1 MEKNF
6 YKVLLDKVNN
16 GTQCAVVTYLKFD
29 SEKKGQIEDK
39 FMLTMEE
46 INNKTL
52 PFCEEVYE
60 KITLSLETG
69 KLQNVNIEDNKMVF
83 IEPVVPEPR
92 LIIFGGGHIGKPLCE
107 FAARVGFKVTLVDDR
122 PFFANTERFPEADNV
137 ICESFEKSFG
147 MLNLRKSDF
156 IVIIT
161 RGHKHDGVVLREILK
176 HDLTY
181 IGMIGS
187 KRRVRGMME
196 ELTLEG
202 HNSNS
207 LERVNAPIGLDIGA
221 ITPDEIAISIVSQ
234 IISYKNKG
242 VLSKLGKSFS
252 FPEFDSEVAEKICED
267 SPIPKALV
275 TILSSKG
282 SVPRKAG
289 AKMVAYYDGRT
300 VGSIGGGCSEAGV
313 ITSARDLMRSSGFLI
328 EHVDMTG
335 DVAESEGMVCGGT
348 MEVLVEVF

>member
-1 MEKNF
+1 MGKDL
-6 YKVLLDKVNN
+6 YRQLLDRVNN
-16 GTQCAVVTYLKFD
+16 GTECVVVTYLHFD
-29 SEKKGQIEDK
+29 SERKGKIENK
-39 FMLTMEE
+39 IILTKEE
-46 INNKTL
+46 IDRKSLNL
-52 PFCEEVYE
+52 SDELYE
-60 KITLSLETG
+60 KINLSLETG
-69 KLQNVNIEDNKMVF
+69 KIQNLSIEEGKTAF
-83 IEPVVPEPR
+83 IEPVIPEPR

-107 FAARVGFKVTLVDDR
+107 FASRIGFKVTLIDDR
-122 PFFANTERFPEADNV
+122 PFFANTGRFPEADRV
-137 ICESFEKSFG
+137 ICESFEKSFD

-156 IVIIT
+156 VVIIT
-161 RGHKHDGVVLREILK
+161 RGHKHDGVVLREILN
-176 HDLTY
+176 HNLTY

-202 HNSNS
+202 HTAES
-207 LERVNAPIGLDIGA
+207 LQRVNAPIGLDIGA

-234 IISYKNKG
+234 LISYKNKG
-242 VLSKLGKSFS
+242 VLSKVGKSFS
-252 FPEFDSEVAEKICED
+252 FPEFDTEVAEKIFED

-313 ITSARDLMRSSGFLI
+313 ITSARDLMQSSGFLI

-335 DVAESEGMVCGGT
+335 EVAESEGMVCGGT